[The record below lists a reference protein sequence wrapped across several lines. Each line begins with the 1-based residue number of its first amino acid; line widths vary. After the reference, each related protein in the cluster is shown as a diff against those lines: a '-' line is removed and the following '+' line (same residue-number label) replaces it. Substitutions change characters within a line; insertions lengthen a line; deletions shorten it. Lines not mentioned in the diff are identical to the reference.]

1 MDATCEKTIYTIG
14 HSTHSIKEFISML
27 QSFNIQTLVD
37 VRSLPGSRK
46 FPQFNAENLKISLK
60 ENNIE
65 YIYLKDL
72 GGRRKLHKDSMNDL
86 WRNPSFRSYADYMET
101 SEFEKAIEEL
111 EDIACHKIVAYM
123 CAEAV
128 WWRCHRSMISDYLKA
143 KSWTVLHIMAEG
155 KSTEH
160 PYTSP
165 ARIEGDH
172 VYYHE
177 KTIQ

>member
-14 HSTHSIKEFISML
+14 HSTHSIKEFISIL

-101 SEFEKAIEEL
+101 S
-111 EDIACHKIVAYM
+111 
-123 CAEAV
+123 
-128 WWRCHRSMISDYLKA
+128 
-143 KSWTVLHIMAEG
+143 
-155 KSTEH
+155 
-160 PYTSP
+160 
-165 ARIEGDH
+165 RI
-172 VYYHE
+172 
-177 KTIQ
+177 